1 MTGVKTVVPLVLHNQ
16 LTIPIHGLKPV
27 AKITI
32 VPLALL
38 IVYQSKRN
46 EHKRYFGLREKR
58 TNFQKPRSINLNRI
72 GKIVPAARSL
82 F

>member
-32 VPLALL
+32 VPLALKDQNIDFNPDYLFDPL
-38 IVYQSKRN
+38 I
-46 EHKRYFGLREKR
+46 
-58 TNFQKPRSINLNRI
+58 
-72 GKIVPAARSL
+72 
-82 F
+82 